1 MADTSGVR
9 SGESPSLRD
18 VAELA
23 GLSVATVSRA
33 LNKPHLVRADT
44 LDSVMSAVEQLGYEP
59 KRRHGPTSI
68 GLIAPP
74 DFPDGRVFGNYVGG
88 VIHGADK
95 YCARNGLVLSLVSG
109 DASTMRHMV
118 SAYRMA
124 GLLYLNIFVD
134 DPLRDLLLSQPGLR
148 IVLVGYP
155 PERVRKAMDSSL
167 AWVTIDDARGA
178 QDAVQYLLRL
188 GHRHIGIIQ
197 GDKRH
202 VSNERRLEGVR
213 SALGEHGVEIPDV
226 AVERGEFE
234 GKNGVKALVEC
245 GDYEAESGFEAMN
258 RLLDRD
264 TCPTGVFAFN
274 DLMAFGA
281 SQAIGERG
289 LKVPGDVSMVG
300 YDDVVARFLRPELTT
315 VHQPAVELGE
325 MAARV
330 VADMAAGARVV
341 RTQLEARLIV
351 RDSCSPPCASVAGTV

>member
-1 MADTSGVR
+1 MTETSGVR

-18 VAELA
+18 VAQLA

-33 LNKPHLVRADT
+33 LNKPHLVRPET
-44 LDSVMSAVEQLGYEP
+44 LERVMASVGQLGYQP
-59 KRRHGPTSI
+59 KRKHGPTSI

-74 DFPDGRVFGNYVGG
+74 DFPEGRVFGNYVGG
-88 VIHGADK
+88 VIYGADK
-95 YCARNGLVLSLVSG
+95 FCARNGLVLSLVSG
-109 DASTMRHMV
+109 DVSTMRDMV

-134 DPLRDLLLSQPGLR
+134 DPLRDLLLRQPGLM

-155 PERVRKAMDSSL
+155 PERVRIAMDSSL
-167 AWVTIDDARGA
+167 AWVTINDAKGA

-213 SALGEHGVEIPDV
+213 HALGEHGVEIPDV
-226 AVERGEFE
+226 SLERGEFE
-234 GKNGVKALVEC
+234 GKNGVRALVEC

-258 RLLDRD
+258 RLLDRAAY
-264 TCPTGVFAFN
+264 PTAVFVFN

-281 SQAIGERG
+281 AQAMNERG
-289 LKVPGDVSMVG
+289 LGVPGDISLVG
-300 YDDVVARFLRPELTT
+300 CDDVLARFLRPELTT
-315 VHQPAVELGE
+315 VHQPAIELGE
-325 MAARV
+325 MGARV
-330 VADMAAGARVV
+330 LIDIAAGARVV
-341 RTQLEARLIV
+341 RSQLEARLIT
-351 RDSCSPPCASVAGTV
+351 RRSCGPPRVSG

>member
-1 MADTSGVR
+1 MADTSGLR
-9 SGESPSLRD
+9 GGESTTLRD
-18 VAELA
+18 VAQLA
-23 GLSVATVSRA
+23 GLSAATVSRA
-33 LNKPHLVRADT
+33 LNKPYLVRPDT
-44 LDSVMSAVEQLGYEP
+44 LDRVMSAVEQLGYEP
-59 KRRHGPTSI
+59 KRKHGPTSI

-95 YCARNGLVLSLVSG
+95 YCARHGLVLSLVSG

-155 PERVRKAMDSSL
+155 PERVRKAMNSSL
-167 AWVTIDDARGA
+167 AWVTIDDARAA

-234 GKNGVKALVEC
+234 GKNGVRAFVEL
-245 GDYEAESGFEAMN
+245 GNYEAESGFKAMN

-264 TCPTGVFAFN
+264 SHPTAVFAFN

-281 SQAIGERG
+281 AQAMSERG
-289 LKVPGDVSMVG
+289 LAAPGDLSLVG
-300 YDDVVARFLRPELTT
+300 CDDMLARFLRPELTT
-315 VHQPAVELGE
+315 VHQPAIELGE

-330 VADMAAGARVV
+330 LADMAAGARVV
-341 RTQLEARLIV
+341 RSQLEARLIT
-351 RDSCSPPCASVAGTV
+351 RRSCGPPRVSG

>member
-1 MADTSGVR
+1 MVGKSGLR
-9 SGESPSLRD
+9 GGESPRLRD
-18 VAELA
+18 VAQLA
-23 GLSVATVSRA
+23 GLSAATVSRA
-33 LNKPHLVRADT
+33 LNKPHLVRPDT
-44 LDSVMSAVEQLGYEP
+44 LDRVMSAVEQLGYEP
-59 KRRHGPTSI
+59 KRKHGPTSI

-74 DFPDGRVFGNYVGG
+74 DFPEGRVFGNYVGG

-95 YCARNGLVLSLVSG
+95 YCARHGLVLSLVSG

-134 DPLRDLLLSQPGLR
+134 DPHRDLLLSQPGLR

-167 AWVTIDDARGA
+167 AWVTIDDARAA

-202 VSNERRLEGVR
+202 VSNERRLEGVC

-234 GKNGVKALVEC
+234 GKNGVRAIVEC
-245 GDYEAESGFEAMN
+245 GNYEAESGFEAMN

-264 TCPTGVFAFN
+264 SHPTAVFAFN

-281 SQAIGERG
+281 AQAMSERG
-289 LKVPGDVSMVG
+289 LGAPGDLSLVG
-300 YDDVVARFLRPELTT
+300 CDDVLARFLRPELTT
-315 VHQPAVELGE
+315 VHQPAIELGE

-330 VADMAAGARVV
+330 LADMAAGARVV
-341 RTQLEARLIV
+341 RSQLEARLIT
-351 RDSCSPPCASVAGTV
+351 RRSCGPPRVSR